1 MKSLC
6 SIGYAIW
13 AWGGVIGG
21 KNGSNEVVCPEVGTC
36 GQIWTCALY
45 CSRYPVHSGS
55 YLIGVETRIFE
66 WQA

>member
-13 AWGGVIGG
+13 VWGGVIGG
-21 KNGSNEVVCPEVGTC
+21 KNGSNEIVCPEVGDVRPDLDLC
-36 GQIWTCALY
+36 FILFQVP
-45 CSRYPVHSGS
+45 YP
-55 YLIGVETRIFE
+55 LRIIFDRVETRIFE